1 MVEFVRTQSLNSF
14 SMNIFGYGYEESQD
28 YAQLPGFGKLSA
40 EQQKYVH
47 EEYERG
53 YNKSKHLGIKV
64 AMGKGFQTAKL
75 TLEQLQQEIA
85 VKQQPTPPSIFE
97 GLENCQ

>member
-1 MVEFVRTQSLNSF
+1 MLF
-14 SMNIFGYGYEESQD
+14 GYEESQD
-28 YAQLPGFGKLSA
+28 YVQLPGFDKLTP

-53 YNKSKHLGIKV
+53 YSKSKHLGIKV
-64 AMGKGFQTAKL
+64 AMGKGFMTAKRA
-75 TLEQLQQEIA
+75 LEEAQEETT
-85 VKQQPTPPSIFE
+85 VKQQPTPPSIFA